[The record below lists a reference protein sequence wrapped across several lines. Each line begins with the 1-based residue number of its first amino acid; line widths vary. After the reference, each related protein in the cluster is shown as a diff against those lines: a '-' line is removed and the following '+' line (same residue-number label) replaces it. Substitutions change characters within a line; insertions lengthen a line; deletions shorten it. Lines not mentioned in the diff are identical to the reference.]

1 LLFDF
6 NSLAAKSEDDN
17 REPSQESL
25 EIVDTLM
32 QQFPVDDEGHDES
45 HDKDHDEGHD
55 KDHDEVH
62 DDKSHDEAHDNGHD
76 EDHEEDHDET
86 DDFQEEMIGATN
98 VSTFEPKTSGEE
110 TSTPASQKKRTWSS
124 LWVSEEVV
132 EEVTTQERTWDSF
145 WK

>member
-1 LLFDF
+1 LFDF

-32 QQFPVDDEGHDES
+32 QQFPVDDEG
-45 HDKDHDEGHD
+45 HDEGHD

-86 DDFQEEMIGATN
+86 DDFQEEIGATN
-98 VSTFEPKTSGEE
+98 VSTSGPKTSGEE
-110 TSTPASQKKRTWSS
+110 SSTLTPASQKKRTWSS